1 MVDTLHGVRVLI
13 HDAQYTQSEYQN
25 KVGWGHSAVEDVVDM
40 AGKAG
45 VERLVL
51 FHHDPMRTD
60 ADINRIVREAR
71 ARAAQN
77 GWHIRIDAAREGMEI
92 HL

>member
-13 HDAQYTQSEYQN
+13 HDAQYTRAEYAT
-25 KVGWGHSAVEDVVDM
+25 KVGWGHSAVEDVVEM
-40 AGKAG
+40 AGAAG

-51 FHHDPMRTD
+51 FHHDPMRSD
-60 ADINRIVREAR
+60 ADLNRIVRMAR
-71 ARAAQN
+71 ELTAER
-77 GWHIRIDAAREGMEI
+77 GWSMRVDAAREGMEI

>member
-1 MVDTLHGVRVLI
+1 
-13 HDAQYTQSEYQN
+13 
-25 KVGWGHSAVEDVVDM
+25 M
-40 AGKAG
+40 AGAAG

-60 ADINRIVREAR
+60 ADLNRIVRTAR
-71 ARAAQN
+71 ELAAKH
-77 GWHIRIDAAREGMEI
+77 GWSMRVDAAREGMEI